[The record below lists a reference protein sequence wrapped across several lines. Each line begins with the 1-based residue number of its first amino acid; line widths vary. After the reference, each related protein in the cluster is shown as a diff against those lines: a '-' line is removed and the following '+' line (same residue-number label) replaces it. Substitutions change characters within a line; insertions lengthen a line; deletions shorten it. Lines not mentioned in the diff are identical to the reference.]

1 METLTIP
8 KHIDTQNDRDYGFL
22 RQVGMQ
28 HIEAMSSQ
36 LWTDYN
42 THDPGITF
50 LEALCYAIT
59 DLGYR
64 INAPI
69 PDLVAE
75 PLTGT
80 KNLKDVFPTAKEIFT
95 TKPISE
101 RDYRKLFI
109 DIPGIKNAFI
119 RPNSDSKVYMHCSLK
134 DEVSSEDPK
143 GKLSYSDDLLPHYEK
158 KDEFTLQGLNNV
170 FFELDSNF
178 QKLEKDDPQRLAKV
192 EEITNYISEA
202 YHTNR
207 NLCED
212 LIKVEEVGEFE
223 FQVCG
228 DIEIEKTA
236 NAHDVV
242 VELLFRIQEHVSP
255 SVKRYSL
262 SQLLDQG
269 ETTDAIYNGPIL
281 EHGFIT
287 DEELENANIQ
297 TEIRLSDLIQIIAET
312 PGVKSIRDISLM
324 SCPCN
329 EQEGENADDEC
340 NPQENKWK
348 ICFPKGF
355 DKVLK
360 LCLNNSIINV
370 FKDVIPITIDQ
381 ERIKTAFQ
389 EKFEAF
395 NISLELTYDDIEIP
409 EGKYLNSGTY
419 HSIQNDLPNIYG
431 IGEAGLS
438 LNEPTERHAQA
449 LQLKAYLSFFDQ
461 VLATYFSH
469 LQNIGKLMSGDM
481 HGGNTYYLDE
491 LTDIKHLDKIIKNNT
506 DFNEDANTALA
517 KLDDFIERKGKL
529 LDHLLARFSENM
541 NDYVFLMVD
550 LFGLDTK
557 EASLWHKAKLLD
569 EYAELG
575 YDRGKAFNYNG
586 TEHGVWDTLN
596 VSGLQHRIARLLG
609 VRDYSRRDL
618 TSYYYEFYPE
628 VDSDPTDDPN
638 DEWRW
643 RVRHTDGTIM
653 FSSSKH
659 YDSMIEAE
667 DELWKTI
674 SLAWDEA
681 NYDLLPTEDGDQWYF
696 NLIDKSKEVVAR
708 HIQYYSDRAVAE
720 ATIKEYA
727 AFMFDKVTD
736 EGVFLFENILLKPD
750 KTDTDATQKFM
761 DICVDENCEQ
771 RKPQDPYSFRL
782 TVVLPGWTKRF
793 SNLYFREFTENVIRA
808 EVPAHILTRICW
820 IGSPLKEETETEV
833 GNAKPSQMKQLEGL
847 YQNWLQKK
855 MESPNDQTENEFLKP
870 LVDLLHRLDTIYP
883 AGTLHDCNEDGEAG
897 TSIILNRSSLGELKK
912 KENGSE

>member
-1 METLTIP
+1 MESLTIP
-8 KHIDTQNDRDYGFL
+8 KHIDNQDDRDYNFL
-22 RQVGMQ
+22 RQVGLQ
-28 HIEAMSSQ
+28 HIEALSKQ

-50 LEALCYAIT
+50 LEVLCYAIT

-75 PLTGT
+75 PIIGT
-80 KNLKDVFPTAKEIFT
+80 KNLKDVFPTAKQIFT
-95 TKPISE
+95 TKPITE

-109 DIPGIKNAFI
+109 DIPGVKNAFI
-119 RPNSDSKVYMHCSLK
+119 RQNRDQLVYMHCSKK
-134 DEVSSEDPK
+134 DEVTDDDPK
-143 GKLSYSDDLLPHYEK
+143 GKLSYDENLLPHYEK
-158 KDEFTLQGLNNV
+158 KDQFVLQGLNNI

-178 QKLEKDDPQRLAKV
+178 QQLEKDDPQRIEKV
-192 EEITNYISEA
+192 DEVTQAISDA
-202 YHTNR
+202 FHANR

-212 LIKVEEVGEFE
+212 LVKVKEVGEYE

-236 NAHDVV
+236 DAHETV
-242 VELLFRIQEHVSP
+242 VEILFRIQEHVSP
-255 SVKRYSL
+255 SVQRYSL
-262 SQLLDQG
+262 SQLLEQG
-269 ETTDAIYNGPIL
+269 KTTDAIFNGPIL

-287 DEELENANIQ
+287 DEELEKANIQ
-297 TEIRLSDLIQIIAET
+297 TEIRLSDLVQIIAET
-312 PGVKSIRDISLM
+312 PGVSSIRDISML

-329 EQEGENADDEC
+329 DEADENNEEDCD
-340 NPQENKWK
+340 PLENKWK

-355 DKVLK
+355 DKVIK
-360 LCLNNSIINV
+360 LCLNNSVINV

-381 ERIKTAFQ
+381 EKIKNSFQ
-389 EKFEAF
+389 KKFEVF
-395 NISLELTYDDIEIP
+395 NTSLELNFEDIAIP
-409 EGKYLNSGTY
+409 EGKYLNSGEY
-419 HSIQNDLPNIYG
+419 HSVQNDLPNIYG
-431 IGEAGLS
+431 IGEVGLS
-438 LNEPTERHAQA
+438 QNESIERHAQA
-449 LQLKAYLSFFDQ
+449 LQLKSYLTFFDQ
-461 VLATYFSH
+461 ILATYFSH
-469 LQNIGKLMSGDM
+469 LNNIGKLLSGTM

-491 LTDIKHLDKIIKNNT
+491 LTDIKNLDKIIKNST
-506 DFNEDANTALA
+506 SFNEDANAALD
-517 KLDDFIERKGKL
+517 KLDDFIDRKGKL

-541 NDYVFLMVD
+541 NDYVFLMID
-550 LFGLDTK
+550 LFGLETK
-557 EASLWHKAKLLD
+557 EASLWHKSKLLE

-575 YDRGKAFNYNG
+575 YNRGKSFNYKG
-586 TEHGVWDTLN
+586 SEHGVWDTLN

-609 VRDYSRRDL
+609 IRDYSRRDL

-628 VDSDPTDDPN
+628 IDSDPADDPT

-643 RVRHTDGTIM
+643 RVRHTDGTIL

-681 NYDLLPTEDGDQWYF
+681 NYDLLPTEDGTKWYF
-696 NLIDKSKEVVAR
+696 NLVDQSKEVVAR
-708 HIQYYSDRAVAE
+708 HIQYYSEKEDAE
-720 ATIKEYA
+720 TTIKEYA
-727 AFMFDKVTD
+727 TFMFDKVTD
-736 EGVFLFENILLKPD
+736 EGLFLFENILLRPD
-750 KTDTDATQKFM
+750 SDDSDATEKFM

-771 RKPQDPYSFRL
+771 CKPNDPYSFRL
-782 TVVLPGWTKRF
+782 TIVLPGWTKRF
-793 SNLYFREFTENVIRA
+793 SNLHFREFTEDAIRA

-820 IGSPLKEETETEV
+820 IGSPLKEVETEDEDV
-833 GNAKPSQMKQLEGL
+833 KPSQMKQLEEL
-847 YQNWLQKK
+847 YRNWLQKK

-883 AGTLHDCNEDGEAG
+883 EGTLHDCNEDGEAG

>member
-8 KHIDTQNDRDYGFL
+8 KHIDTQNDRDYNFL

-28 HIEAMSSQ
+28 HIETMSSQ

-50 LEALCYAIT
+50 LEVLCYAIT

-75 PLTGT
+75 PVTGT
-80 KNLKDVFPTAKEIFT
+80 KNLKDTFPTAKEIFT
-95 TKPISE
+95 TKPITES
-101 RDYRKLFI
+101 DYRKLFI
-109 DIPGIKNAFI
+109 DIPGVKNAFI
-119 RPNSDSKVYMHCSLK
+119 RPNRESKVSMHCSLK
-134 DEVSSEDPK
+134 DEATEQDPK
-143 GKLSYSDDLLPHYEK
+143 GKLSYEANLLPDYRK
-158 KDEFTLQGLNNV
+158 KDEFILQGLNNV

-178 QKLEKDDPQRLAKV
+178 QQLEKEDPQRIAKV
-192 EEITNYISEA
+192 EEITNMISQV
-202 YHTNR
+202 YHANR

-212 LIKVEEVGEFE
+212 LVKVEEVGEFE
-223 FQVCG
+223 FQICG

-236 NAHDVV
+236 SAQEVV
-242 VELLFRIQEHVSP
+242 VDLLFRIQEHVSP

-262 SQLLDQG
+262 AQQLEQG
-269 ETTDAIYNGPIL
+269 KTTDAIYNGPIL

-287 DEELENANIQ
+287 DDELGQANIQ

-312 PGVKSIRDISLM
+312 PGIKSIRDISMM

-329 EQEGENADDEC
+329 KKEGQDTEEEC
-340 NPQENKWK
+340 NPQESKWK

-381 ERIKTAFQ
+381 ERVKTAFQ
-389 EKFEAF
+389 AKFETF
-395 NISLELTYDDIEIP
+395 NASLEVSYDDIEIA
-409 EGKYLNSGTY
+409 EGRYLNNGEY

-438 LNEPTERHAQA
+438 INEPVQRHAQA
-449 LQLKAYLSFFDQ
+449 LQLKAYLTFFDQ

-469 LQNIGKLMSGDM
+469 LKNIGKLISGDM
-481 HGGNTYYLDE
+481 HGSKTYYLDG
-491 LTDIKHLDKIIKNNT
+491 LTDIKHLDKIVKDKT
-506 DFNEDANTALA
+506 EFNEDANTALA
-517 KLDDFIERKGKL
+517 KLDDFIERKGKM

-557 EASLWHKAKLLD
+557 EASLWHKAKLLE

-575 YDRGKAFNYNG
+575 YNRGKAFNYNG
-586 TEHGVWDTLN
+586 SEHGVWDTLN

-609 VRDYSRRDL
+609 IRDYSRRDL
-618 TSYYYEFYPE
+618 TSYYYELYHE
-628 VDSDPTDDPN
+628 IDSDPTDNPD

-643 RVRHTDGTIM
+643 RIRHTDGTIM

-659 YDSMIEAE
+659 YDSITEAE

-681 NYDLLPTEDGDQWYF
+681 NYDLLSTEGEDKWYF

-708 HIQYYSDRAVAE
+708 HIQYYSNKAVAE
-720 ATIKEYA
+720 STIKAYA
-727 AFMFDKVTD
+727 EFMFDKVTD
-736 EGVFLFENILLKPD
+736 EGLFLFENILLRPD

-771 RKPQDPYSFRL
+771 CKPHDPYSFRL
-782 TVVLPGWTKRF
+782 TIVLPGWTKRF
-793 SNLYFREFTENVIRA
+793 SNLHFREFAEKTIRG

-820 IGSPLKEETETEV
+820 IGSPLQEEIEGDDT
-833 GNAKPSQMKQLEGL
+833 KPGQMKQLEEL
-847 YQNWLQKK
+847 YKNWLQKK
-855 MESPNDQTENEFLKP
+855 MESPNDQTQNEFLKP
-870 LVDLLHRLDTIYP
+870 LVDLLHQLKTIYP
-883 AGTLHDCNEDGEAG
+883 AGTLHDCNEDGEAE

>member
-8 KHIDTQNDRDYGFL
+8 KHIDNQDDRDYGFL
-22 RQVGMQ
+22 RQVGLQ
-28 HIEAMSSQ
+28 HIEAMSSK

-50 LEALCYAIT
+50 LEVLCYAIT

-75 PLTGT
+75 PISGT
-80 KNLKDVFPTAKEIFT
+80 KNLKDTFPTAKEILT

-109 DIPGIKNAFI
+109 DVPGVKNAFI
-119 RPNSDSKVYMHCSLK
+119 RPNREQKVFMHCSLK
-134 DEVSSEDPK
+134 DEVTPNDPK
-143 GKLSYSDDLLPHYEK
+143 GKLSYENDFLPDYEK
-158 KDEFTLQGLNNV
+158 QNEFMLQGLNNI
-170 FFELDSNF
+170 FFEMDSNL
-178 QKLEKDDPQRLAKV
+178 QQLEKEDPERIAKV
-192 EEITNYISEA
+192 EEIIKVIRET
-202 YHTNR
+202 YHANR

-212 LIKVEEVGEFE
+212 LVKVEEVGEYE

-236 NAHDVV
+236 NAHDTV
-242 VELLFRIQEHVSP
+242 VEILLRIQEHVSP
-255 SVKRYSL
+255 SIKRYTL
-262 SQLLDQG
+262 AQLLEEG
-269 ETTDAIYNGPIL
+269 ETTDNIYNGPIL
-281 EHGFIT
+281 KHGFIT

-297 TEIRLSDLIQIIAET
+297 TEIRLSDLVQIIAET
-312 PGVKSIRDISLM
+312 PGVASIRDISMM

-329 EQEGENADDEC
+329 QEGEEAPEPDCE
-340 NPQENKWK
+340 PQENKWK

-360 LCLNNSIINV
+360 LCLNNSVINV
-370 FKDVIPITIDQ
+370 FKDVIPINIDQ
-381 ERIKTAFQ
+381 EKIQNDLQ
-389 EKFEAF
+389 EKFKEF
-395 NISLELTYDDIEIP
+395 NTSLELSYDDIAIP
-409 EGKYLNSGTY
+409 DGNYLNSGEY
-419 HSIQNDLPNIYG
+419 HSIQNDLPTIYG

-438 LNEPTERHAQA
+438 PKEPVERHAQA
-449 LQLKAYLSFFDQ
+449 LQLKAYLTFFDQ
-461 VLATYFSH
+461 ILATYFSH
-469 LQNIGKLMSGDM
+469 LENIGKLLSGNM
-481 HGGNTYYLDE
+481 HGSQTYYLDQ
-491 LTDIKHLDKIIKNNT
+491 LTDIKNLDKIIKNAA
-506 DFNEDANTALA
+506 DYDEDANAALGN
-517 KLDDFIERKGKL
+517 LDDFISRKGKL

-541 NDYVFLMVD
+541 NDYVFLMID
-550 LFGLDTK
+550 LFGLETK
-557 EASLWHKAKLLD
+557 EASLWHKAKLLE
-569 EYAELG
+569 EYADLG
-575 YDRGKAFNYNG
+575 YNRGKAFNFNG
-586 TEHGVWDTLN
+586 TQHGVWDTLN

-609 VRDYSRRDL
+609 IRDYSRRDM

-628 VDSDPTDDPN
+628 LDSDPSDDPN

-643 RVRHTDGTIM
+643 RIRHTDNTIM

-681 NYDLLPTEDGDQWYF
+681 NYDLLPTEDGTKWYF

-708 HIQYYSDRAVAE
+708 HIQYYPDKTDAE

-736 EGVFLFENILLKPD
+736 EGLFLFENILLRPD
-750 KTDTDATQKFM
+750 VEDSQANEKFM
-761 DICVDENCEQ
+761 EICVEEDCEQ
-771 RKPQDPYSFRL
+771 CKPQDPYSFRV
-782 TVVLPGWTKRF
+782 TIVLPGWTKRF
-793 SNLYFREFTENVIRA
+793 SNLDFREFAEDVIRA

-820 IGSPLKEETETEV
+820 IGSPLKEKIQEDEE
-833 GNAKPSQMKQLEGL
+833 NMEPSQMKQLEEL
-847 YQNWLQKK
+847 YKKWLQLK
-855 MESPNDQTENEFLKP
+855 MESPQDQSGNTFLKP
-870 LVDLLHRLDTIYP
+870 LVDLLHKLDTVYP
-883 AGTLHDCNEDGEAG
+883 AGTLHDCNVDGEAG
-897 TSIILNRSSLGELKK
+897 TSIILNKSSLGELKK